1 VRPEIEWINCILAFT
16 RIKTPFILSRGKCT
30 KRVQGRMNKWFTA
43 SNRDKT
49 FFPLEFPLEREL
61 SDYGMILTGKP
72 SLTKCSDFD

>member
-1 VRPEIEWINCILAFT
+1 MRPEIEWINCILAFT

-49 FFPLEFPLEREL
+49 FFPLERKL

-72 SLTKCSDFD
+72 SLTKRSDFD